1 MGELMKIL
9 KKDITTVESGII
21 AHGVNC
27 QRAMGSGVAL
37 ALLNKWALVREQYMT
52 RGKGKQMLGTVDEVK
67 VEPNISVFNCYT
79 QEYFGREGKRYASP
93 AAICVALL
101 EVADIACERKVP
113 MYIPLIGCQLGGLSV
128 EQDLVP
134 ILEQI
139 ELMYED
145 LDLNICVL

>member
-1 MGELMKIL
+1 MKVI
-9 KKDITTVESGII
+9 KKDITTIESGII

-52 RGKGKQMLGTVDEVK
+52 RGKGKSMLGTIDEVE

-79 QEYFGREGKRYASP
+79 QEFFGREGKRYASP
-93 AAICVALL
+93 AAICVALTK
-101 EVADIACERKVP
+101 VADIACQRKVP

-134 ILEQI
+134 ILEQL

-145 LDLNICVL
+145 LDLNVCVL